1 MRILRSPPLSSD
13 GVTFPRRADSV
24 GARYFVVGFTAFLLC
39 LIWSAVAFQ
48 LRQDRATVLET
59 ARVNTRNLDRAYAE
73 HVSAALQPLDEAL
86 LHVKLE
92 YEHRSATPDALNRA
106 LDRLNVGAHEVPIG
120 ITDRDGNIV
129 ASNLG
134 SLTTIKPS
142 GLAKNYA
149 GDRDYFKALTN
160 DNSNRIYV
168 GAPIISRVTGKTALA
183 LSRRLNK
190 PDGSFAG
197 VVFASFDPDFLSGFF
212 GDLAIGKQSSFSIVG
227 NDMVIRDM
235 IRGSG
240 RATDLVGKT
249 VPNPLLVSAVDHAPN
264 GDYEAVSAL
273 DSVPRLYSYRS
284 LADYRLIVLASAAL
298 PEVMAGFNERKL
310 WMLGAAAA
318 LTLILIAVAAFQFTR
333 ITETRRYERAIN
345 RSNEK
350 LERAQRLAAV
360 GSFEHDASTGI
371 AEWSGE
377 MYRILGIEKTGAIP
391 GSETLLSLIHPD
403 DRDMFREHRARE
415 LAGKPVPTLEYRVI
429 RPDGEERIVRRE
441 SMIDLAG
448 GAVRRYGTLQD
459 ITALRLAERRER
471 ELERQLLHSQKLEA
485 LGTLAGGIAHDLNN
499 TLTPVMALSKIA
511 ARRLPVGDENR
522 DTLETIFAASE
533 QARDLVKRI
542 LSFSRR
548 EKAKK
553 EPIAPTKIVNDALT
567 LLRATIPSCIR
578 LDATIADVPPILADS
593 SQMHQVI
600 TNLVTNAAQAIAGD
614 GKIAV
619 TLERVAGERGE
630 AMVRLSV
637 ADTGKGMDAAI
648 QERIFEPFFT
658 TKDVGQGTGLGLSII
673 AAIVNDHGGRIE
685 VTSAAGKGTRFDV
698 YLPALRADTS
708 AAA

>member
-1 MRILRSPPLSSD
+1 MRIPRTPPPSGD
-13 GVTFPRRADSV
+13 GVTLSRRGQSV

-59 ARVNTRNLDRAYAE
+59 ARVNTRNLARAYGE
-73 HVSAALQPLDEAL
+73 HVAAALQPLDQAL

-92 YEHRSATPDALNRA
+92 YEHQSAKPDSLRRV
-106 LDRLNVGAHEVPIG
+106 LDQLNVGAYEIPIG
-120 ITDRDGNIV
+120 VTDAEGNII

-134 SLTTIKPS
+134 SLRAIKPS
-142 GLAKNYA
+142 GPATNSA
-149 GDRDYFKALTN
+149 ADRDYFKALTT
-160 DNSNRIYV
+160 DVSDHIYV
-168 GAPIISRVTGKTALA
+168 GTPIISRITGKPALA

-190 PDGSFAG
+190 PDGSFVG
-197 VVFASFDPDFLSGFF
+197 IVFASFDPDFLSGFF
-212 GDLAIGKQSSFSIVG
+212 GDLSIGNESSFAIVG

-235 IRGSG
+235 IRGTG
-240 RATDLVGKT
+240 RATDLVGKS
-249 VPNPLLVSAVDHAPN
+249 VPNPQLLSALRRAPN
-264 GDYEAVSAL
+264 GDYEAVSAV
-273 DSVPRLYSYRS
+273 DGVARLYSYRS
-284 LADYRLIVLASAAL
+284 LTDYRLIVLASAAL

-318 LTLILIAVAAFQFTR
+318 LTLVLIAVTAFQLSR
-333 ITETRRYERAIN
+333 ITETRRYESALN

-360 GSFEHDASTGI
+360 GSFAHDASTGI
-371 AEWSGE
+371 AEWSHE
-377 MYRILGIEKTGAIP
+377 MYRILGIEETGAIP
-391 GSETLLSLIHPD
+391 GSETLLALIHPD

-415 LAGKPVPTLEYRVI
+415 LEGKTVPTLEYRVI
-429 RPDGEERIVRRE
+429 RPDGQERNVRRE
-441 SMIDLAG
+441 SMVDLVN

-459 ITALRLAERRER
+459 ITDLRLAERRER

-511 ARRLPVGDENR
+511 ARRFPAGDENR
-522 DTLETIFAASE
+522 ATLETIYAASE

-553 EPIAPTKIVNDALT
+553 ETIDPGKIVSDALT

-578 LDATIADVPPILADS
+578 LDATIADVLPILADS
-593 SQMHQVI
+593 SQLHQVI

-619 TLERVAGERGE
+619 TLERAAGERGE

-637 ADTGKGMDAAI
+637 ADTGKGIDAAI

-685 VTSAAGKGTRFDV
+685 VTSAPDKGTRFDV
-698 YLPALRADTS
+698 YFPALRADTS